1 MKMKAQVKQE
11 LVASAPDVETAP
23 WVTENDILTAWA
35 AKCLA
40 ESESSSRPITILNFL
55 NLRFRVPILA
65 RSTGVFLQNIVV
77 GTLTFLSPQKARAP
91 LAEVALEN
99 RAHIAEQGTEVQ
111 GRLVMDMV
119 MKEIEQDRAPS
130 MVFGPSN
137 AVHLIVNN
145 LLKVGIMTSVKF
157 GPAVVQQGESS
168 ETRRNP
174 LGTMF
179 TYYHAYLDH
188 MYDAFNCFIMF
199 GKDQSDD
206 YWIGGALL
214 PRAWKI
220 VEREL
225 QTL

>member
-1 MKMKAQVKQE
+1 
-11 LVASAPDVETAP
+11 
-23 WVTENDILTAWA
+23 
-35 AKCLA
+35 
-40 ESESSSRPITILNFL
+40 
-55 NLRFRVPILA
+55 
-65 RSTGVFLQNIVV
+65 
-77 GTLTFLSPQKARAP
+77 
-91 LAEVALEN
+91 
-99 RAHIAEQGTEVQ
+99 
-111 GRLVMDMV
+111 MV
-119 MKEIEQDRAPS
+119 MKELEQGREPS

-145 LLKVGIMTSVKF
+145 LLKVGIMKSVEF
-157 GPAVVQQGESS
+157 GPAVVQKGESS

-174 LGTMF
+174 LGTMV

-225 QTL
+225 QKL